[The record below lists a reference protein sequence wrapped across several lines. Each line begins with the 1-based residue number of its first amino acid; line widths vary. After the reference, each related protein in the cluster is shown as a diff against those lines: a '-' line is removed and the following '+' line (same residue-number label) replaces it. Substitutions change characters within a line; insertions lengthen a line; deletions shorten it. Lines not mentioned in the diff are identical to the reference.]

1 MQWHVQQHRPGRE
14 EGRSTEQVSPL
25 DLRDIGA
32 DEAEPADTPPQAGPG
47 ALEYR
52 PGHGRRRV
60 RAHIPLL

>member
-32 DEAEPADTPPQAGPG
+32 DEAEPADTPPRAGLG
-47 ALEYR
+47 ALEY
-52 PGHGRRRV
+52 
-60 RAHIPLL
+60 